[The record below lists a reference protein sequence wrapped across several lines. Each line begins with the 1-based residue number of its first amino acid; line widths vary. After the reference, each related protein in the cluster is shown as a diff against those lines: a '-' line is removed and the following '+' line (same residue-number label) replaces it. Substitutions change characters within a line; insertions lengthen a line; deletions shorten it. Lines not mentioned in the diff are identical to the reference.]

1 MKRKIVECRT
11 GFDECPLCG
20 ASLVKKY
27 NCNPKRL
34 VTMEGE
40 IYPLERVKRCSN
52 TGCEARDWS
61 FRSEELQAMTFW
73 RRIYALDV
81 IAYIAKLK
89 YERRMTHD
97 EILAELHSI
106 GILMSRG
113 NITHELNFV
122 EALARGWHEENL
134 DEIKGHIK
142 EQGGYILS
150 IDGTYSYRGKTLYIF
165 RDVLSGSALYV
176 ETAIG
181 NKKED
186 VKPLLERV
194 LKMFGEPR
202 AVISDMQPSI
212 IEVVEELLPGVKHQ
226 YCQYHFLGN
235 VGKGLMGEDYSK
247 LGKAIRAKKVK
258 GKVKRVAA
266 REKKGA
272 KTWNA

>member
-1 MKRKIVECRT
+1 MKRKIVECGT

-20 ASLVKKY
+20 AHLVKKY

-34 VTMEGE
+34 VTLEGE

-52 TGCEARDWS
+52 PECEARDWS
-61 FRSEELQAMTFW
+61 FRSEDLQAMTFW
-73 RRIYALDV
+73 RRIYALDI

-97 EILAELHSI
+97 EILEELHSR
-106 GILMSRG
+106 GITISRG

-134 DEIKGHIK
+134 DEIKKRIK

-150 IDGTYSYRGKTLYIF
+150 IDGTYSYKGKTLYIF
-165 RDVLSGSALYV
+165 RDVLSGSALYA

-181 NKKED
+181 GKKED

-194 LKMFGEPR
+194 LEMFGRPR

-212 IEVVEELLPGVKHQ
+212 IEAVEELLPGVKHQ

-235 VGKGLMGEDYSK
+235 VGKGLMADGYGE
-247 LGKAIRAKKVK
+247 LRRAVKGKKVK
-258 GKVKRVAA
+258 GKVKRAAA

-272 KTWNA
+272 KILSA